1 MAYNNDKI
9 NYTMSNNPKLK
20 KNGGKGTAVGN
31 FLRSINFSKV
41 TDVVTNVLKG
51 DISSAI
57 DIISNSKE
65 LSEEQVKM
73 ALKELEHD
81 VIEMEEITKRWESDN
96 LADSWWSKNIR
107 PLSLAFLTVSLF
119 IYVILD
125 SSLEGF
131 KVASEWVDLLSSLLL
146 LVYGGYFGARALEK
160 ITHIKNKK

>member
-1 MAYNNDKI
+1 
-9 NYTMSNNPKLK
+9 MSNPKLK
-20 KNGGKGTAVGN
+20 KNGGEGTAVGN

-41 TDVVTNVLKG
+41 TEVVSSVLKG

-57 DIISNSKE
+57 NVISNSNE
-65 LSEEQVKM
+65 LTEEQVKM

-81 VIEMEEITKRWESDN
+81 VIEMQEITKRWESDN
-96 LADSWWSKNIR
+96 LADSWWSKNVR
-107 PLSLAFLTVSLF
+107 PLSLMFLTVTLF

-131 KVASEWVDLLSSLLL
+131 NVGSEWIDLLSSLLL

-160 ITHIKNKK
+160 ITHLKNKK